1 MKVAIVG
8 GTGHIGGHLI
18 PMLARRGHEVIVIA
32 RGKTPLPQTEQLES
46 MRIIHGDYIAGDSVW
61 IKTLRTLGH
70 LDTFVDLLGT
80 ALDETYDAVRTICNH
95 VIACGSVWM
104 LGTPNRIPCA
114 EQSQSP
120 VWDEGYRLRWN
131 IIQKLLDRSLSAGPP
146 FTAILPPNICGP
158 GKIPLDTQGGRSLS
172 VHREL
177 VGGKRV
183 QLPEGPD
190 ILIGPCDAEDVAQ
203 AFLLAIE
210 QSKNAQGNI
219 FNVGAAYSLT
229 ASEFVKTYAQIYGV
243 SIPIARI
250 SSPEFVKLIPDK
262 GARFHFEA
270 HMCADIS
277 SIKSKLGYIP
287 KHTPETSMQ
296 RAVNWMHQSKLL

>member
-32 RGKTPLPQTEQLES
+32 RGQTLLPETNQVKPA
-46 MRIIHGDYIAGDSVW
+46 RIIRANYIAGDSVW
-61 IKTLRTLGH
+61 IKTLRSLGQ
-70 LDTFVDLLGT
+70 LDAFVDLLGT
-80 ALDETYDAVRTICNH
+80 ALDETYNAVRNTCNH
-95 VIACGSVWM
+95 VVACGSVWM
-104 LGTPNRIPCA
+104 LGTPNRAPYV
-114 EQSQSP
+114 EKSQSS
-120 VWDEGYRLRWN
+120 VWDKGYRRRWA
-131 IIQKLLDRSLSAGPP
+131 IIQQVLERSLLAGPP

-158 GKIPLDTQGGRSLS
+158 GKIPLDTQGGRSLT

-177 VGGKRV
+177 AAGKPV

-190 ILIGPCDAEDVAQ
+190 VLIGPCDAEDVAQ

-210 QSKNAQGNI
+210 QPKNAQGNI
-219 FNVGAAYSLT
+219 FNVGSAYALT

-250 SSPEFVKLIPDK
+250 SWHEFAEMIPDK

-270 HMCADIS
+270 HMCPDIS
-277 SIKSKLGYIP
+277 AIKLKLGYIP
-287 KHTPETSMQ
+287 KHSPEATMQ
-296 RAVNWMHQSKLL
+296 RAVEWMRQSKLL